1 MFRPSRIVLLGV
13 FAALLAG
20 SPSLAET
27 PRHRGEVRRATLT
40 GQAAKVLQRLWS
52 IVATPAGKVGMIAD
66 PNGACA
72 SGEAAT
78 CGDQQPLGEVGMILD
93 PHGGN

>member
-1 MFRPSRIVLLGV
+1 MFRLSRIVLLGA

-27 PRHRGEVRRATLT
+27 PRHRGEARRESLT
-40 GQAAKVLQRLWS
+40 GQAGKVLLRLWS
-52 IVATPAGKVGMIAD
+52 IVGKVGLILD

-78 CGDQQPLGEVGMILD
+78 CGEQQPPPGEVGGILD
-93 PHGGN
+93 PHGGD

>member
-1 MFRPSRIVLLGV
+1 MFGLSRIVLLGV
-13 FAALLAG
+13 FVALLAG

-27 PRHRGEVRRATLT
+27 PRHRGEARRASLT
-40 GQAAKVLQRLWS
+40 GPAAKVLLRLWS
-52 IVATPAGKVGMIAD
+52 IVAVPAGKVGMILD
-66 PNGACA
+66 PHGACA

-78 CGDQQPLGEVGMILD
+78 CGEQQPPGEVGGIID